1 MSQKALV
8 GWTKVA
14 MLGVGP
20 SVLVA
25 LAYDHE
31 WGGPA
36 LRGVGIAIAIF
47 CFGAAMVWLLE
58 TEGKPGQ

>member
-1 MSQKALV
+1 MKTKVLE
-8 GWTKVA
+8 GWVKVA
-14 MLGVGP
+14 MLAFTPGA
-20 SVLVA
+20 LVA

-36 LRGVGIAIAIF
+36 LRGVGIAIAIV